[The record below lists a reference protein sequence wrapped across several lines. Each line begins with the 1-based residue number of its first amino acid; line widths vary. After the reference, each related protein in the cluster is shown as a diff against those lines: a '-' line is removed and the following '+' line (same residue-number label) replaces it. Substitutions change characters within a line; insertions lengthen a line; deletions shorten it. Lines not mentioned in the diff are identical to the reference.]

1 MKGLVG
7 FQKIGRNGHTQ
18 TLRQRELV
26 SVPGLG
32 SNTIGILGLT
42 NRKVPERRELD
53 GDERKETDT
62 PTCWKPER
70 DQQRQQL
77 IPRIFK
83 RAQRSD
89 RLAATVFKRKS
100 MITRSRTYLDL
111 HHMSL
116 GPAQIKASAPRGSV
130 KSREFISENSL
141 FFMHSCGLAQP
152 FPKQGFH
159 VSHFPGRGR
168 LVREPLTKVKMTLP
182 ETGPGQIRGRSQHL
196 ALAPPAHLTPL
207 LSASILSSSSSSVY
221 STL

>member
-1 MKGLVG
+1 MDT
-7 FQKIGRNGHTQ
+7 RTRQ

-62 PTCWKPER
+62 PTCWKPEM

-100 MITRSRTYLDL
+100 MITRPRTYLDL

-116 GPAQIKASAPRGSV
+116 GPAQIK
-130 KSREFISENSL
+130 SL
-141 FFMHSCGLAQP
+141 YPPGLC
-152 FPKQGFH
+152 
-159 VSHFPGRGR
+159 
-168 LVREPLTKVKMTLP
+168 
-182 ETGPGQIRGRSQHL
+182 
-196 ALAPPAHLTPL
+196 
-207 LSASILSSSSSSVY
+207 
-221 STL
+221 